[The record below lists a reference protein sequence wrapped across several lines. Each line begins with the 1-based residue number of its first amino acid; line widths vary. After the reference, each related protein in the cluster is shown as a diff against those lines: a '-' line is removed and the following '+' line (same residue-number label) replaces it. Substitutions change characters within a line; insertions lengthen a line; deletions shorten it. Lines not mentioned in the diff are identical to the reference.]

1 MLLTFKS
8 PWNGLKC
15 STEQC
20 VLLAWGEQ
28 WEGDG
33 VHCPIPQEESV
44 TQAVSNLTLSCTVL
58 GSEGQEPQA
67 CPQVTGQ
74 GWANPKTRRD

>member
-1 MLLTFKS
+1 MNKSSMLLTFKS

-33 VHCPIPQEESV
+33 VHCPDNSPGGV
-44 TQAVSNLTLSCTVL
+44 RNP
-58 GSEGQEPQA
+58 GSQQSHTELHCSWE
-67 CPQVTGQ
+67 
-74 GWANPKTRRD
+74 